1 MIFSLIVELAT
12 YERAADQV
20 VGSEELLERALF
32 GPHPAAE
39 ALIAEVALRTG
50 RLCALLHHVL
60 DLAVPSGYLARG
72 PLRP

>member
-39 ALIAEVALRTG
+39 ALIAEVG
-50 RLCALLHHVL
+50 
-60 DLAVPSGYLARG
+60 
-72 PLRP
+72 